1 MSESISQR
9 GIRLEAK
16 GARKNIFP
24 ILPCALYPAP
34 FINPQFEIIN
44 YWLLKL
50 KCYSGAQHK
59 TGILR
64 LL

>member
-1 MSESISQR
+1 MSQSTSQR

-16 GARKNIFP
+16 GARKNILSSP
-24 ILPCALYPAP
+24 ALCLAP